1 MGTVSGRGGH
11 QNHGQQPRGGW
22 WGQRSAKLGWLPSS
36 LTALPQGGQFGAG
49 AWWLPGQKLGGG
61 DTQPWVPD
69 GSPNW
74 RVSRG

>member
-49 AWWLPGQKLGGG
+49 AWWLSGQKLGGEE
-61 DTQPWVPD
+61 
-69 GSPNW
+69 GSAM
-74 RVSRG
+74 GT